1 MKTSNRHNES
11 LNSMVSGVK
20 KARLVEESLSYIDL
34 AVKNNFSED
43 EITQSLSREMNRDK
57 KDKSA
62 LIKL

>member
-1 MKTSNRHNES
+1 
-11 LNSMVSGVK
+11 MVSGVK